1 MYFCAMIQT
10 IRHASYMRF
19 LTLVTLWSLAFAAQG
34 ADTLLSKVLTFEERI
49 FTVANDN
56 EGTVYVSF
64 PTGVYT
70 LPDYS
75 GRRIMQDPTFSGEIF
90 FFDSLHYFVPD
101 NTPNHILDRIDG
113 VRTKNLAWLTHLPP
127 SDRQKVLNVAV
138 DQHGM
143 HFVATQYHIYL
154 FTTQSAFQKPL
165 ALESTRGIA
174 EWNGHVYYNTYS
186 GLYRNDTLI
195 DPELLGGDLFVSES
209 GFLYA
214 SAGSQISRIYADGH
228 STSIDLSADFHAWR
242 LARGANIIRIA
253 MSSAGTWLI
262 GTDHGLVTLTSDSTV
277 IQLEDI
283 SIEEIQQVQ
292 TGFLLSTSNGLY
304 LADQS
309 GIITNHEVT
318 DLSINQCDIHGTAM
332 YLATEQGLF
341 SYDFS
346 SRQTT
351 PVLLTIEEG
360 KPVTAYSVVKDDWG
374 FLWVGTN
381 AGLFRIALSNFSWQR
396 FLNSVDFNK
405 RSFERVDDLF
415 FMGTSRG
422 VYAWNPKTFIQIGAS
437 GLLNE
442 NVLANPRNSSSYFS
456 RSAWLVIIIL
466 FSLIGILTGFGLHR
480 FFQKKPAPPPKTSAF
495 SDHQIFQDECQQ
507 YIRTHLNTVT
517 LNSMCDHFELSVRDL
532 YSLVKSTS
540 GKTPGQLIREMRK
553 EVILQRISESPNI
566 DLAKLAEEV
575 GYSERHIKNL
585 LDDEDGKLITN

>member
-1 MYFCAMIQT
+1 MYFCAMTQI
-10 IRHASYMRF
+10 IRHTSYMRF
-19 LTLVTLWSLAFAAQG
+19 LTPFALWSLAFVAQG
-34 ADTLLSKVLTFEERI
+34 ADTLLYKVLTFEERI
-49 FTVANDN
+49 FTVANDT

-75 GRRIMQDPTFSGEIF
+75 ERRILQDSTYSGEIF
-90 FFDSLHYFVPD
+90 FFDSLHYFISD
-101 NTPNHILDRIDG
+101 KTPRHIYDSIYN
-113 VRTKNLAWLTHLPP
+113 VRNKNMTWLTQLPP
-127 SDRQKVLNVAV
+127 SDRQKMLSVAV

-143 HFVATQYHIYL
+143 HFVATRYHIYL

-174 EWNGHVYYNTYS
+174 EWNGHVYYNTNS

-195 DPELLGGDLFVSES
+195 DPELFAGDLFVSES

-214 SAGSQISRIYADGH
+214 SSGHQISRIFADGH
-228 STSIDLSADFHAWR
+228 STSIDLAAVFNAWCPPN
-242 LARGANIIRIA
+242 GANIIRIA
-253 MSSAGTWLI
+253 MSSSGTWLI

-277 IQLEDI
+277 FQLEGI

-292 TGFLLSTSNGLY
+292 TGYLLSTSNGLY
-304 LADQS
+304 LADPS
-309 GIITNHEVT
+309 GIITIHEVT
-318 DLSINQCDIHGTAM
+318 DLYINQCAIHGTDM
-332 YLATEQGLF
+332 YLATEQGLYR
-341 SYDFS
+341 YDFS

-351 PVLLTIEEG
+351 PVFLTNEEG
-360 KPVTAYSVVKDDWG
+360 KQVIAYSVVKDDWG

-422 VYAWNPKTFIQIGAS
+422 VYAWNPKTFIQIGTS
-437 GLLNE
+437 GPLNE
-442 NVLANPRNSSSYFS
+442 NILANSRDSSSYFS
-456 RSAWLVIIIL
+456 RHAWLVIITL

-480 FFQKKPAPPPKTSAF
+480 FFQRKPAPPSKTSAF

-517 LNSMCDHFELSVRDL
+517 LNSLCDHFELSVRDL
-532 YSLVKSTS
+532 YNLVKSTS

-553 EVILQRISESPNI
+553 EVILQRISESPDI